1 MKKKYSKGFGV
12 VAFLVALGLIAYYF
26 SSLVTW
32 IVLAWV
38 VSLLGSPVMKALNAI
53 KIKNWELP
61 SSLNALIV
69 IMLFYAIIVGFI
81 WGFVPIILDQGKNL
95 AGVDYANIIESLE
108 EPIENVSDWMVE
120 KGLSNAPLT
129 DYIKLDTTSGIEIIP
144 TDEFTPKEETQV
156 VITSINIDSIV
167 DTQLSD
173 NSKTNISL
181 NLKLSL
187 PTQEERGILLES
199 TEEENSPFDNIKN
212 QALHYISPSKIVTQ
226 TVFYTVSL
234 FGNIMVLFASVTFI
248 AFFFLKDE
256 KLFGNGIKTIIPRK
270 HFRKTDQALR
280 NIKHLLTRYFGGILL
295 QITIITIFLTSML
308 SFFGVSNAFLIA
320 FFSALINVIPYIGPL
335 IGALFAI
342 MVTISSNLDADFYTV
357 MLPLIYRVIIIFAV
371 MQACD
376 GFLLQPYIFSN
387 SVSAHPLEIF
397 LIVIV
402 GAQIGGAVGMVLAIP
417 TYTIIRVIAAVFL
430 QEFEIVRK
438 LTEHL
443 SEDNGIQLEEMD
455 APPPAP

>member
-1 MKKKYSKGFGV
+1 MKKKYSKGIGV
-12 VAFLVALGLIAYYF
+12 VAFFIALGLIAYYF
-26 SSLVTW
+26 SNLVTW

-53 KIKNWELP
+53 KIKKWELP
-61 SSLNALIV
+61 SSLNALVV
-69 IMLFYAIIVGFI
+69 IMLFYAIIIGFI

-129 DYIKLDTTSGIEIIP
+129 DYIKLDTTSGIDLVP
-144 TDEFTPKEETQV
+144 TEDISIEDEKTQV
-156 VITSINIDSIV
+156 VISSINIDSLV
-167 DTQLSD
+167 DTQLSE

-187 PTQEERGILLES
+187 PTQEERGILLE
-199 TEEENSPFDNIKN
+199 EEEDSPLDDIKN
-212 QALHYISPSKIVTQ
+212 HALHYISPSKIVTQ

-234 FGNIMVLFASVTFI
+234 FGNIIILFASVTFI

-270 HFRKTDQALR
+270 HFKKTDQALK
-280 NIKHLLTRYFGGILL
+280 NIKKLLTRYFGGILL
-295 QITIITIFLTSML
+295 QITIITIFLTGML
-308 SFFGVSNAFLIA
+308 SFFGISNAFLIA

-371 MQACD
+371 MQTCD

-402 GAQIGGAVGMVLAIP
+402 GAQLGGAVGMVLAIP

-430 QEFEIVRK
+430 QEFELVRK

-443 SEDNGIQLEEMD
+443 SEDNGIQVEEAD
-455 APPPAP
+455 SPPPAP